1 MDRNN
6 TSLTFRPPLTETHR
20 DRTGQRQK
28 RILEVAVHAAELLRQ
43 NGF

>member
-6 TSLTFRPPLTETHR
+6 TSLTFWPRLAETHR
-20 DRTGQRQK
+20 GGTDQRQK

>member
-6 TSLTFRPPLTETHR
+6 TSLTLWPPRAETQPR
-20 DRTGQRQK
+20 GTGRRQK

>member
-6 TSLTFRPPLTETHR
+6 TSLTFWSQVPETHR
-20 DRTGQRQK
+20 AGAGRRRK
-28 RILEVAVHAAELLRQ
+28 WILEVAVHAAELLRQ

>member
-6 TSLTFRPPLTETHR
+6 TSLTFWRRLAETPRGESGQHR
-20 DRTGQRQK
+20 K

-43 NGF
+43 YGF